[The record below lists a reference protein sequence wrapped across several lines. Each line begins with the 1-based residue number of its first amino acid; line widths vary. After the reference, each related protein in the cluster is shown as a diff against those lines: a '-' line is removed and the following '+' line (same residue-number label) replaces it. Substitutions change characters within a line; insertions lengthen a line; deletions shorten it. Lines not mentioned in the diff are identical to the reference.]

1 MPRVTRPLNHTEVSK
16 ARLKEKEFSLHDGDG
31 LFLLV
36 KTTGKKLWRFRYLR
50 PGTKTRTTLALG
62 NYPALSLAD
71 ARAMC
76 DEKLALLAKG
86 IDPQELVAKEQEQAQ
101 IAVESLFSNV
111 AKSWFEVK
119 SNTVTPDY
127 AKDIWRSLEKDIF
140 PALENIPVQ
149 DIKARLLI
157 QTLEPI
163 KARGALESVR
173 RLVHRINE
181 IMIYAVNTGLIDAN
195 PASGIGMAFER
206 PKK

>member
-1 MPRVTRPLNHTEVSK
+1 MPRVTRSLNHTEVSK
-16 ARLKEKEFSLHDGDG
+16 AARPKEKEFSLHDGDG

-36 KTTGKKLWRFRYLR
+36 KTTGKKHWRFRYLR

-71 ARAMC
+71 ARAMR

-86 IDPQELVAKEQEQAQ
+86 IDPQEVVAKEQEQAQ

-127 AKDIWRSLEKDIF
+127 AKDI
-140 PALENIPVQ
+140 
-149 DIKARLLI
+149 
-157 QTLEPI
+157 
-163 KARGALESVR
+163 
-173 RLVHRINE
+173 
-181 IMIYAVNTGLIDAN
+181 
-195 PASGIGMAFER
+195 
-206 PKK
+206 